1 MEISADR
8 IGYLCANSLENSIT
22 AMMKISSG
30 LDNEF
35 LNQDIRPFLDQS
47 VSLANQLANGQYNK
61 TTHPPLPLRARSLV
75 WLSTIDP
82 FNNEK
87 NAGGIRQIEQTAISQ
102 INNQIRSE
110 ISTFFD
116 KTIELEFQ
124 KESDFFKLLLYTS
137 HLAKNG
143 TLTKSNQELIIK
155 ECGEDS
161 NKLFFLMSDLSKS
174 QVKTM
179 LTSKLRVSFNK
190 MFLYSASGSHTLV
203 QEYADKFGIP
213 DEYINLLTLG
223 TIL

>member
-1 MEISADR
+1 M
-8 IGYLCANSLENSIT
+8 
-22 AMMKISSG
+22 
-30 LDNEF
+30 
-35 LNQDIRPFLDQS
+35 
-47 VSLANQLANGQYNK
+47 
-61 TTHPPLPLRARSLV
+61 
-75 WLSTIDP
+75 
-82 FNNEK
+82 
-87 NAGGIRQIEQTAISQ
+87 AGNTS
-102 INNQIRSE
+102 
-110 ISTFFD
+110 FP
-116 KTIELEFQ
+116 
-124 KESDFFKLLLYTS
+124 YTS

-223 TIL
+223 TTL